1 MTDPPLGKPTPLLK
15 SHHLDEFESGSGELD
30 DYLQRFALTNHQS
43 GMARTYVAC
52 RGKRVVGFYSLAFGS
67 IAHENASPRA
77 AKGIARHPIPMMLL
91 ARLAVDTTRQGQGL
105 GKGLLKDAM
114 LRTLQAAEIGGL
126 RIMLAHAKDE
136 SAARFCQRFGF
147 ESSPTNPLH
156 QMLLLKDIRKT
167 IES

>member
-1 MTDPPLGKPTPLLK
+1 MTDPPLAKPMALLK
-15 SHHLDEFESGSGELD
+15 SHRLDDFNSGSVVLD
-30 DYLQRFALTNHQS
+30 DYFRRFALTNHRA
-43 GMARTYVAC
+43 GMARTYIAC
-52 RGKRVVGFYSLAFGS
+52 RGKRVVGFYSIVFGS
-67 IAHENASPRA
+67 ITHEDATPRT

-91 ARLAVDTTRQGQGL
+91 ARLAVDLTQQGQGV

-136 SAARFCQRFGF
+136 QAAQFYQRFGF
-147 ESSPTNPLH
+147 ESSPTNSLH

-167 IES
+167 IDL